1 MRSKVQDIED
11 RVKRA
16 ERWMIGLTAAIA
28 LSALCGVVVG
38 FLQWHTLRGQ
48 LGEMKSSGK
57 DTRELVEAAKT
68 SADAAKSAANTAVAT
83 LEAAR
88 KSFVL
93 EQRPYLILEGAF
105 GALNKTADDP
115 GGRYGPLARAD
126 VAPGERPFST
136 AVNETPLSSAELI
149 DLQTGALT
157 LYLTGIVRYTD
168 GFDGVYQTEFCYFYF
183 GADPRTW
190 HICDSH
196 NTIR

>member
-93 EQRPYLILEGAF
+93 EQRPYLILDVVPVFVRAPSADGQPIAANVWVKNIGKSPAIRKRF
-105 GALNKTADDP
+105 GVGSA
-115 GGRYGPLARAD
+115 
-126 VAPGERPFST
+126 
-136 AVNETPLSSAELI
+136 PLSAVPKNKRSCGKRCVSGLSTRQPMIREAGMGRSREQMWPQVSARS
-149 DLQTGALT
+149 A
-157 LYLTGIVRYTD
+157 R
-168 GFDGVYQTEFCYFYF
+168 
-183 GADPRTW
+183 R
-190 HICDSH
+190 
-196 NTIR
+196 